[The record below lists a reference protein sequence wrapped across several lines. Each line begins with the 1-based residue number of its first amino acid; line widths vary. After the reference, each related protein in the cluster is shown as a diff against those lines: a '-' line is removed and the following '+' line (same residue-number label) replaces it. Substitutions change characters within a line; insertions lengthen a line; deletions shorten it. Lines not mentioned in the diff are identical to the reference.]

1 MNDYLWLALACLA
14 FVGTHFLMSHPLRK
28 GLVRGLGSNGFA
40 LAYSAVSLATFY
52 WMIVEFG
59 RAPKEAGFW
68 PVGDMLW
75 VISSL
80 LTLLAA
86 VLFVGSLVR
95 NPSFP
100 GVPDALAAQEPFGV
114 FRVTRHPM
122 MWGFAL
128 WGVAHILVAPRAD
141 NFIFAGSI
149 VFLALVGAKA
159 QEIKKAGLMGV
170 EWDAWLRRTSYG
182 LRLSALGRVGLTPWL
197 AGLLLWLVATWA
209 HPWFGAAGA
218 GIYRWWAV

>member
-1 MNDYLWLALACLA
+1 LNGYLLLGLACTA

-28 GLVRGLGSNGFA
+28 SLVRGLGSNGFA
-40 LAYSAVSLATFY
+40 LVYSVVSLGLFY

-59 RAPKEAGFW
+59 RAPKEAVLW
-68 PVGDMLW
+68 RIGDVLW
-75 VISSL
+75 VIASL

-86 VLFVGSLVR
+86 VLFVGSFVR

-100 GVPDALAAQEPFGV
+100 GVPDALAAQEPSGV

-128 WGVAHILVAPRAD
+128 WGIAHILVAPRID

-149 VFLALVGAKA
+149 VFLALAGAKA
-159 QEIKKAGLMGV
+159 QEIKKAALVGV
-170 EWDAWLRRTSYG
+170 EWDAWLRKTSYG
-182 LRLSALGRVGLTPWL
+182 LRPSALLRVGVTPWL
-197 AGLLLWLVATWA
+197 AGILLWLVATWA
-209 HPWFGAAGA
+209 HPWLGVAGA
-218 GIYRWWAV
+218 GIYRWLVV